1 MGIQFYNGL
10 DSYLN
15 YNSYIKNIPQVDVEE
30 VKAAE
35 KSAAGN
41 ASEVQESVQKVD
53 ETAIRRPVKNADLED
68 ISLTFNKEDTFD
80 HIGSEASI
88 KSLDMEKAI
97 SDMKKDDI
105 LSEYSYFV
113 GDSRNLFSD
122 DGIVIAK

>member
-15 YNSYIKNIPQVDVEE
+15 LNTYGKNIPQVTPEEVRAADEAAKLNASGIRPEESKVEE
-30 VKAAE
+30 
-35 KSAAGN
+35 
-41 ASEVQESVQKVD
+41 
-53 ETAIRRPVKNADLED
+53 TAVRRPVKNAELED

-80 HIGSEASI
+80 SIGSEASI
-88 KSLDMEKAI
+88 KSLDMEEAI

-113 GDSRNLFSD
+113 GSSKDLFSG